1 VFLTRSAL
9 SLARRR
15 LQVRAPLSV
24 ISQDPCAAALTR
36 KVDRAEAFKVRA
48 VRMER
53 ELLHASERV
62 SIAARSIR
70 GVLEEREQALV
81 AHVEEVVLPAISLDL
96 PALLIYKLYIKYNLY
111 SSR

>member
-1 VFLTRSAL
+1 M
-9 SLARRR
+9 
-15 LQVRAPLSV
+15 
-24 ISQDPCAAALTR
+24 ISQYPCAVLTR

-53 ELLHASERV
+53 EMPHASERV

-70 GVLEEREQALV
+70 GVLEEREQARV

-96 PALLIYKLYIKYNLY
+96 PALLLYKLYINYNLY
-111 SSR
+111 SLRLGVRSGVSWAGREW